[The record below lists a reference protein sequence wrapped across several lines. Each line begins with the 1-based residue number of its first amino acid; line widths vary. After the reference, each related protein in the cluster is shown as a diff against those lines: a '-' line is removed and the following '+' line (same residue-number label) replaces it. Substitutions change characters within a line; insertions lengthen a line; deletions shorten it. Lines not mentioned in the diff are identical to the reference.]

1 MIELFAFGSSASSH
15 VRFTPSFSSSD
26 GSKVLDEISGSV
38 TIFLPF
44 VSADGSQV
52 EFAAVVDYNKGGLGE
67 LNFLQAVQQLLKKS
81 GRSFSGD
88 DDISGNVFLGNKRVG
103 HAGCSSS
110 LSLFKGLFCFDCLIF
125 HFEG

>member
-1 MIELFAFGSSASSH
+1 MFEVEQVERGLWLRLKSKLYLCSCGEVTDFAAVGSGASSH

-44 VSADGSQV
+44 VSADGSKV
-52 EFAAVVDYNKGGLGE
+52 EFAAVVDYNKGGLSE

-81 GRSFSGD
+81 G
-88 DDISGNVFLGNKRVG
+88 
-103 HAGCSSS
+103 
-110 LSLFKGLFCFDCLIF
+110 
-125 HFEG
+125 